1 METEQN
7 QNNEQDNSSNN
18 TPKAEQAKERVRREP
33 TQEELNNPFHG
44 VKLKTILEELI
55 RHYGWEYLGYKTNL
69 NCFKYHP
76 NVKSSLGFLRKT
88 DWARE
93 HVQDIY
99 LDMLVAQKRLD
110 PNKKHLY
117 IKKTDF

>member
-1 METEQN
+1 MDTQHD
-7 QNNEQDNSSNN
+7 QNNEQDNTS
-18 TPKAEQAKERVRREP
+18 KAEKAKERDRRQP
-33 TQEELNNPFHG
+33 TQEELENPFHG

-69 NCFKYHP
+69 NCFKHHP

-88 DWARE
+88 EWARE

-99 LDMLVAQKRLD
+99 LEMLVAQKKLS
-110 PNKKHLY
+110 PEKKHLY

>member
-1 METEQN
+1 MNTEHNKHGRENEGVKNEQN
-7 QNNEQDNSSNN
+7 SE
-18 TPKAEQAKERVRREP
+18 KRVKRKP
-33 TQEELNNPFHG
+33 SQEELDNPFHG
-44 VKLKTILEELI
+44 VKLKEILEELI

-88 DWARE
+88 EWARE

-110 PNKKHLY
+110 INKKHLY
-117 IKKTDF
+117 IKKRDY